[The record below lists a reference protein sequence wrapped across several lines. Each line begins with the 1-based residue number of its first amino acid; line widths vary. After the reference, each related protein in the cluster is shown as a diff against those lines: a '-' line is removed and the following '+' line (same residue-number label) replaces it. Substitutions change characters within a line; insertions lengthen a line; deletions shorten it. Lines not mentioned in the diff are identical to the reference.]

1 MGRSTK
7 YPNETLDER
16 KARQRFAT
24 KQRVQK
30 SRLRQKEMKALAAI
44 QLQRAQ
50 EANCVRLRP
59 CHLRLL
65 NGGSC
70 RRARG
75 VSQSSGQ
82 LSDGYALGEAWLRTV
97 PCC

>member
-1 MGRSTK
+1 VRFGACRKRVRGRSTK

-44 QLQRAQ
+44 QMQRAQ
-50 EANCVRLRP
+50 ESNCVRCPPLAPARVHTGMRTLNTRNKP
-59 CHLRLL
+59 CARAEL
-65 NGGSC
+65 N
-70 RRARG
+70 
-75 VSQSSGQ
+75 
-82 LSDGYALGEAWLRTV
+82 
-97 PCC
+97 